1 MVLGF
6 DPFIVLHRWALF
18 DVLSGEH
25 TFCTDACAQPAK
37 PAVPCAASAPA
48 DQQEQSDFVE
58 RLTLAPDSRS
68 CFTELEAAGFA
79 TDFVAAPKKTRA
91 KS

>member
-48 DQQEQSDFVE
+48 DQQEQSAFVE
-58 RLTLAPDSRS
+58 RLTLAPVSGSLKQQALPQTSSQRR
-68 CFTELEAAGFA
+68 
-79 TDFVAAPKKTRA
+79 KKRA